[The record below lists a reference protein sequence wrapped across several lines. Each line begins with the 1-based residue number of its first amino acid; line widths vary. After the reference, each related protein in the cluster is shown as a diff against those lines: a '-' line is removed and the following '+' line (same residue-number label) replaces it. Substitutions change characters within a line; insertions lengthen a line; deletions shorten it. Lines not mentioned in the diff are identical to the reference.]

1 MAMATGMP
9 PLISNKNK
17 IFNIGFLSDLE
28 VRLNGQSFL
37 TQDVATRCSRVAN
50 EFS

>member
-17 IFNIGFLSDLE
+17 IFNIGFLSELE
-28 VRLNGQSFL
+28 VL
-37 TQDVATRCSRVAN
+37 CSAVSH
-50 EFS
+50 F